1 MACVIMAMLLHP
13 VWSYFLVSQSQ
24 FNLGITGTGIA
35 GLITNFS
42 ILLFNMIYTSWLP
55 EIKDAVFMPDKRSY
69 NMKGI
74 YEYLVIGIPSTI
86 MVCLDAY
93 ANCLATFFA
102 GYLSMATQSAQVV
115 LMNIMVVLF
124 FMCGAGIQSAACA
137 IIGQLIG

>member
-55 EIKDAVFMPDKRSY
+55 DIREAVFMPDKRSY
-69 NMKGI
+69 DMKGI
-74 YEYLVIGIPSTI
+74 YEYLIIGIPSTI
-86 MVCLDAY
+86 MVCLDSY
-93 ANCLATFFA
+93 ANCLATFVA
-102 GYLSMATQSAQVV
+102 GYLSMAT
-115 LMNIMVVLF
+115 
-124 FMCGAGIQSAACA
+124 
-137 IIGQLIG
+137 